1 MVRLTRKHG
10 GLLWGEHGKGVRSEY
25 SREFFGPLYPLVQA
39 VKAAFDP
46 RNQLNPGKIA
56 SPDGSALL
64 TIDGLPTRGQADRT
78 IPPPVRAAFDE
89 AMHCNGN
96 GACYDWDPDQAMCPS
111 WKGMRERRHSP
122 KGRAMLLKE
131 WLRRLSAAGVDPVE
145 ETRRLRATAGWRTL
159 PARLRNTLARRRG
172 EPDFSHEVKEAM
184 DGCLACK
191 SCVGGCPIK
200 VNVPSFRAKFLELY
214 HGRYLRPARDYLV
227 ASLEHLLPAM
237 ARMPRLYNGV
247 VGSGMGGAGM
257 RLFGLVDTPRLSGI
271 DLGRELAARG
281 LAFATPEALRKL
293 GEAERRKAVVVVQDA
308 FTSHYETR
316 LVLDVLDLIRLL
328 GFTPWLAPFRPNG
341 KALHV
346 HGFLG
351 AFGRVAA
358 ANVAALREL
367 AATGVDLVGIDPSMT
382 LTFRAEY
389 AEALGG
395 QDLPR
400 CCCCRNGW
408 RSWPSNGPRAEAARY
423 RLLPHCTER
432 TTATAALRDW
442 QAVFARHGLQL
453 DILAAGCCGM
463 AGTYGHEAEHRA
475 MSERIYGLSWGRHV
489 ASPDGAGRL
498 LATGYSCRSQAK
510 RLDGVALPHPAQA
523 LLQALRPANTA
534 DAPQDR
540 RAARVLPGQALHRRK
555 PTQWP
560 REATRIEGGVSKMTR
575 KDHHRAPRPAR
586 GRRGR
591 PGAAAPGPVAG
602 PVARG
607 TADRADRRLRPGRRH
622 RRHAA
627 GAHAL
632 PRGRDPGRELRRAQP
647 ARRRRRDRLRRHP
660 VGAPRRLHAGRHQ
673 HPRLPLGADRA
684 PGALR
689 ARQDPAHRP
698 AGGRPHRPRGPP
710 SLALQD
716 PPRPR
721 RGGHAA
727 RPGTISVGS
736 SGVGTDDHLGLTLLQ
751 AATGTEFIHA
761 PYAGAG
767 LVKNA
772 VLAGH
777 IDVAGL
783 NLGEAGILKEEKP
796 QLRALAAMGEKRWEL
811 MPNVPTFREEGV
823 DVVMTSERGLAAPRG
838 IPDEIAT
845 RLQDAIA
852 RVMAKPEWLEKA
864 KQLEL
869 PLAYL
874 PGAEWEAQMPAQEA
888 RYRRIWEA
896 TPWN

>member
-1 MVRLTRKHG
+1 MRKRSVGLLGNMQGEQRPIAFVEDTAVPPENLADYIAEFRGLLDARGLDYGMFGHVDAGVLHVRPAIDMKDPAQEVLIREITDEVVGLTRKYG

-25 SREFFGPLYPLVQA
+25 SPEFFGPLYPLVQA

-56 SPDGSALL
+56 TPRRERPAHDRRA
-64 TIDGLPTRGQADRT
+64 ADARPGGPQ

-96 GACYDWDPDQAMCPS
+96 GACYDWDPDAGDVPVLEGHAGAPALAQGPRHAAARSGCAASPPPAWTRS
-111 WKGMRERRHSP
+111 RRP
-122 KGRAMLLKE
+122 AACARPRGGGRF
-131 WLRRLSAAGVDPVE
+131 
-145 ETRRLRATAGWRTL
+145 

-395 QDLPR
+395 RDLPEVLLLQEWLAKLAVER
-400 CCCCRNGW
+400 R
-408 RSWPSNGPRAEAARY
+408 RGPRPGAY

-463 AGTYGHEAEHRA
+463 AGTYGHEAEHRDDLGA
-475 MSERIYGLSWGRHV
+475 HLRPELGPPRRLGRD
-489 ASPDGAGRL
+489 AAGRL

-523 LLQALRPANTA
+523 LLQALRPSNTA
-534 DAPQDR
+534 DAPQ
-540 RAARVLPGQALHRRK
+540 
-555 PTQWP
+555 
-560 REATRIEGGVSKMTR
+560 
-575 KDHHRAPRPAR
+575 
-586 GRRGR
+586 GR
-591 PGAAAPGPVAG
+591 
-602 PVARG
+602 
-607 TADRADRRLRPGRRH
+607 
-622 RRHAA
+622 
-627 GAHAL
+627 
-632 PRGRDPGRELRRAQP
+632 
-647 ARRRRRDRLRRHP
+647 
-660 VGAPRRLHAGRHQ
+660 
-673 HPRLPLGADRA
+673 
-684 PGALR
+684 
-689 ARQDPAHRP
+689 
-698 AGGRPHRPRGPP
+698 
-710 SLALQD
+710 
-716 PPRPR
+716 
-721 RGGHAA
+721 
-727 RPGTISVGS
+727 
-736 SGVGTDDHLGLTLLQ
+736 
-751 AATGTEFIHA
+751 
-761 PYAGAG
+761 AGAG
-767 LVKNA
+767 PA
-772 VLAGH
+772 ETGAPS
-777 IDVAGL
+777 
-783 NLGEAGILKEEKP
+783 P
-796 QLRALAAMGEKRWEL
+796 QASPTAA
-811 MPNVPTFREEGV
+811 
-823 DVVMTSERGLAAPRG
+823 
-838 IPDEIAT
+838 
-845 RLQDAIA
+845 
-852 RVMAKPEWLEKA
+852 
-864 KQLEL
+864 
-869 PLAYL
+869 
-874 PGAEWEAQMPAQEA
+874 
-888 RYRRIWEA
+888 
-896 TPWN
+896 